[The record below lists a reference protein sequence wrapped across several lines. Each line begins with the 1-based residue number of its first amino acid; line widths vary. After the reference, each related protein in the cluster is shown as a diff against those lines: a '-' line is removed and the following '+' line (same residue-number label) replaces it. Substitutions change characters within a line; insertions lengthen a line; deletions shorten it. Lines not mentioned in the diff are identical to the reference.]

1 MLLGIACPASA
12 FVDCCMGL
20 VCGSFQWDWN
30 DGMQLEVLP
39 AIGQRP
45 GWRLGCFALTDVR
58 YQLFF
63 VRVYFVLYC
72 AMIKYLM
79 CLMCF

>member
-1 MLLGIACPASA
+1 
-12 FVDCCMGL
+12 
-20 VCGSFQWDWN
+20 
-30 DGMQLEVLP
+30 MQLEVLP

-63 VRVYFVLYC
+63 CTGLFCTVLCYDQ
-72 AMIKYLM
+72 IFNVLDV
-79 CLMCF
+79 LLT